1 MLPIVP
7 THVIFDLDGTL
18 LDTEPLYTQAA
29 QAVVGRY
36 GKHYDW
42 SIKRHTM
49 GGDPL
54 AGARFVVAT
63 LELPIS
69 PEEYLEERE
78 ILMREFCKTAS
89 PRPGAAR
96 LVECLHARGIPLA
109 IGTSSSRELC
119 QVKLSP
125 HTFAAHFRS
134 VVCSDDPGIRGGKP
148 APDIFLRAAHEL
160 GADPA
165 YCLVFEDT
173 EKGVQAALAAG
184 MQVIVTPDPGLP
196 EDVDFSG
203 ATSVLESLEGLTL
216 QALGL

>member
-1 MLPIVP
+1 MLPLVP

-36 GKHYDW
+36 GKRYDW

-54 AGARFVVAT
+54 TGARFVVHT
-63 LELPIS
+63 LALPLS
-69 PEEYLEERE
+69 PEEYLAERE
-78 ILMREFCKTAS
+78 IIMRELCKTAP
-89 PRPGAAR
+89 PRPGAAS
-96 LVECLHARGIPLA
+96 LVERLHARGIPLA

-119 QVKLSP
+119 QVKLAP
-125 HTFAAHFRS
+125 HAFAAHFRS
-134 VVCSDDPGIRGGKP
+134 VVCSDDPGITGGKP
-148 APDIFLRAAHEL
+148 APDIFLRAAAEL

-165 YCLVFEDT
+165 HCLVFEDT

-184 MQVIVTPDPGLP
+184 MQVIVTPDPALEGA
-196 EDVDFSG
+196 DFSR

-216 QALGL
+216 HALGLA